1 MSTAYEK
8 VQKILSEL
16 DFVPEY
22 EDAGEEI
29 LIISDGDRG
38 ISKMI
43 LDCEDPILVIE
54 QFVIALPQDAG
65 SEVYRR
71 ILQMNRDLVHGAFVL
86 DESGEKLLYRDTLEL
101 ENLDPNELEASI
113 NALSMALAENAGF
126 FLNKRKQAE
135 V

>member
-113 NALSMALAENAGF
+113 NAFEHGLGRECRLFS
-126 FLNKRKQAE
+126 Q
-135 V
+135 